1 MTAEILV
8 LFVLPALLALA
19 AGWDIAS
26 YTIPNLL
33 ALAVMAAFLAFALAA
48 GFSGAAFGAH
58 AAAGIV
64 GLAAGF
70 ALFAAGVVGGGDAK
84 LFAATAMWFGFGDM
98 ASYVL
103 AASVLG
109 GGLTLAILMLR
120 RVPLPAA
127 LGRQPWLAR
136 LHDSRAGIP
145 YGAALAAGAL
155 MALPQSELMH
165 LAGIA

>member
-1 MTAEILV
+1 MIAEILV

-26 YTIPNLL
+26 YTIPNALP
-33 ALAVMAAFLAFALAA
+33 LAVLAAFVVFAAAA
-48 GFSGAAFGAH
+48 GFSGAAFASH
-58 AAAGIV
+58 LAAGAV
-64 GLAAGF
+64 GLTAGF

-84 LFAATAMWFGFGDM
+84 LFAATAMWFGFGDLV
-98 ASYVL
+98 SYVL

-109 GGLTLAILMLR
+109 GGLTVGLLMMRQL
-120 RVPLPAA
+120 PLPQA
-127 LGRQPWLAR
+127 LVRQPWLVR

-155 MALPQSELMH
+155 LALPHSELLH
-165 LAGIA
+165 LAGFA